1 MAINNMMPPVQLKR
15 PAAPVT
21 DINKMIEDLNLQL
34 TTPTV
39 QQAAPQS
46 TANVAEILKQQIA
59 DKLNEKIQSLT
70 QGASLEEVTGAQAPR
85 PQPPRSNLSR
95 LRDESPIHGST
106 SAATTAFAKTAQ
118 TMNNIKA
125 INEQQNDAREFQKY
139 RDDVDINKMIERLD
153 MKNQYDRALESDRA
167 QNRTALQDAAF
178 EDRMALLNARLES
191 KGGGSGRGPGRPAG
205 TGNGAA
211 KPNLSETDQTIYDN
225 IKSLA
230 LDFQRTA
237 TEENNLISD
246 EEAEAMAANELSR
259 RAKNVA
265 ERTAYGRV
273 YREKIVGQ
281 KQPVDKEYSGGGKW
295 TTDKDGKRIFV
306 EGAKTYSPKT
316 YNENATLAEDEAAH
330 ILKQA
335 KIQGRELTPEENKT
349 VTDLQNEAA
358 DYRIKA
364 KTLLK
369 GGGSSTAPNSGGSSY
384 IDELRN
390 KAKK

>member
-95 LRDESPIHGST
+95 LRDETPIHGST

-118 TMNNIKA
+118 SMNNIKA
-125 INEQQNDAREFQKY
+125 MNEAINQDREYKQYQDTESLNRMIEKLDMQGANARE
-139 RDDVDINKMIERLD
+139 IEAFKSQER
-153 MKNQYDRALESDRA
+153 MKA
-167 QNRTALQDAAF
+167 QDAAF
-178 EDRMALLNARLES
+178 EDRMALLNARLEG
-191 KGGGSGRGPGRPAG
+191 KQTGGGRSPGRPAG

-230 LDFQRTA
+230 WDFQRTA
-237 TEENNLISD
+237 TEENNPISD

-259 RAKNVA
+259 RAKNVG

-295 TTDKDGKRIFV
+295 TTDKNGNRVFV

-316 YNENATLAEDEAAH
+316 YNENADLAEDEAAH